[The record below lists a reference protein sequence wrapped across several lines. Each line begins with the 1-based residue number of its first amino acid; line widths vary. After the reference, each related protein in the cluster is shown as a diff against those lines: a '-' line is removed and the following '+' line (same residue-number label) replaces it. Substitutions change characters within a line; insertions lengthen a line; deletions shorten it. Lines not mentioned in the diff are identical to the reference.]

1 MYDRGVKALAIVIL
15 VFLIFGGI
23 IALSGLIVAKKP
35 NAASIMEKLVPFQG
49 LIGIALFVLGIV
61 YFFAM
66 GPKAIGHAIKQNG
79 FVGMIHVALIVVPLL
94 MGFLYGMLL
103 IASMIPGRTLSEN
116 RAVALAEKLGMYT
129 MLLGII
135 AIGTAVAYIL
145 QMSGLLGKAMSL

>member
-15 VFLIFGGI
+15 VFLILGGI

-35 NAASIMEKLVPFQG
+35 NAAAIIEKLVPFQG
-49 LIGIALFVLGIV
+49 LIGIVLFVLGIV

-66 GPKAIGHAIKQNG
+66 GPKALGYTIKQNG

-103 IASMIPGRTLSEN
+103 IASLIPGRTLSEN

-129 MLLGII
+129 MLLGLV

-145 QMSGLLGKAMSL
+145 QTSGLLGKAMSL